1 MADDRKRTQEAPMRG
16 GPGHGGPGGRG
27 QMPVQK
33 PKNLRGTLR
42 RIFSYLKGSKG
53 LIALV
58 VIALLISSGSSI
70 AGSLFLRPLIN
81 DYIMPGNFRELP
93 VAIAGLAMIYL
104 LGIAASYL
112 QSRTTVRLAQ
122 RTINTIRREL
132 FDKMQKL
139 PLKYYDTH
147 THGELMSRYTNDA
160 ENIQMMLEQ
169 SLTQFL
175 SSFILFTGAVVSMI
189 VLSPILFV
197 ITVIVIALMFL
208 VVATMGKRSREY
220 FRKQQEVMG
229 KLNGTIEESLG
240 GLKEIKAFNHEKKAR
255 DAFEALNT
263 SYQDA
268 ARNANFFAGM
278 MMPIMV
284 NLNNVSY
291 AFSAVFGGVLTI
303 FGLFDVGSLASYL
316 QFSRQI
322 GQPINQISGQMNNI
336 YSAVAG
342 AERIF
347 AMMDEAP
354 EIDGGTVTIQTEKTA
369 DGGKNWYWLKE
380 DGGTIPLKG
389 DVRFNDVT
397 FAYDPEKP
405 VLKHVSLYAKP
416 SQMIAFVGSTGAG
429 KTTIT
434 NLINRFYD
442 VQEGSITYDG
452 IDVRDIRK
460 DSLRGS
466 LGIVL
471 QDTHLFTDTVMGNI
485 RYGRLDATD
494 QECIEAAKKANAH
507 SFIQKLAKGY
517 DTVLEGD
524 GGNLSQG
531 QRQLLA
537 IARAYIA
544 QPPVLILDEATSSI
558 DTRTELLV
566 QRGMNALMK
575 GRTVFVIAHRL
586 STVRN
591 ANAIIVLENGEIIER
606 GDHDELLENKGRY
619 YQLHSGLAELT

>member
-1 MADDRKRTQEAPMRG
+1 MRG